1 MSTREQTLSNLLDAV
16 GNLLDAFQAEKE
28 RNRALSGQLKD
39 AQRTL
44 LAAQQ
49 QDSPSNNLSTPT
61 PPSQALSAA
70 ELDAL
75 VEEIDSCIAL
85 LKL

>member
-1 MSTREQTLSNLLDAV
+1 MSTQEQSLSNLLDAV
-16 GNLLDAFQAEKE
+16 GTLLDAFNAEKE
-28 RNRALSGQLKD
+28 RNRALSGQLED
-39 AQRTL
+39 AQRAL
-44 LAAQQ
+44 LEAQQ

-61 PPSQALSAA
+61 PPTQALSAA

-85 LKL
+85 LKP

>member
-16 GNLLDAFQAEKE
+16 GTLLDAFNAEKE
-28 RNRALSGQLKD
+28 RNRALSGQLED
-39 AQRTL
+39 AQCAL
-44 LAAQQ
+44 LEAQQ

-61 PPSQALSAA
+61 PPTRALSAA

-85 LKL
+85 LKP

>member
-1 MSTREQTLSNLLDAV
+1 MSTREQSLSNLLDAV
-16 GNLLDAFQAEKE
+16 GTLLDAFKAEQE
-28 RNRALSGQLKD
+28 SNRALSEELQD
-39 AQRTL
+39 SQRTL
-44 LAAQQ
+44 LEVQQ

-61 PPSQALSAA
+61 PPNQALSAA

-85 LKL
+85 LKP

>member
-1 MSTREQTLSNLLDAV
+1 MSTREQSLSNLLDAV
-16 GNLLDAFQAEKE
+16 GTLLDAFNTEKE
-28 RNRALSGQLKD
+28 RNRALRGQLQD
-39 AQRTL
+39 AQRAL
-44 LAAQQ
+44 LEVQQ

-85 LKL
+85 LKT

>member
-1 MSTREQTLSNLLDAV
+1 MSTREQSLSNLLDAV
-16 GNLLDAFQAEKE
+16 GTLLDAFNTEKE
-28 RNRALSGQLKD
+28 RNRALRGQLQG
-39 AQRTL
+39 AQRAL
-44 LAAQQ
+44 LEVQQ

-85 LKL
+85 LKP

>member
-49 QDSPSNNLSTPT
+49 QDNSTHILSTPT
-61 PPSQALSAA
+61 PPTQSLSAA

-85 LKL
+85 LKP

>member
-1 MSTREQTLSNLLDAV
+1 MSTQEQSLSNLLDAV
-16 GNLLDAFQAEKE
+16 GTLLDAFNAEKE
-28 RNRALSGQLKD
+28 RNRALSGQLED
-39 AQRTL
+39 AQRAL
-44 LAAQQ
+44 LVAQQ

-61 PPSQALSAA
+61 PPTQALSAA

-85 LKL
+85 LKP

>member
-1 MSTREQTLSNLLDAV
+1 MSTQKQSLSNLLDAV
-16 GNLLDAFQAEKE
+16 GTLLDVFNAEKE
-28 RNRALSGQLKD
+28 RNRALSGQLED
-39 AQRTL
+39 AQRAL
-44 LAAQQ
+44 LEAQQ

-61 PPSQALSAA
+61 PPTQALSAA

-85 LKL
+85 LKP

>member
-1 MSTREQTLSNLLDAV
+1 MSTREQSLSNLLDAV
-16 GNLLDAFQAEKE
+16 GTLLDAFKAEQE
-28 RNRALSGQLKD
+28 SNRALSEELQD
-39 AQRTL
+39 AQRIL
-44 LAAQQ
+44 LEVQQ

-61 PPSQALSAA
+61 PPNQALSAA

-85 LKL
+85 LKP